1 VRFKGNIKIQ
11 PSLLSS
17 DFSDLKNEI
26 KKCEEVEADILH
38 LDIMDGHF
46 VPNITFGPPVVK
58 AIRKRTELPL
68 DCHLMIENPDNYI
81 PDFAKAGADMIS
93 VHVEAVPHLHRSLAL
108 IRSFDKKAGIALNP
122 ITPLEYAYEAAP
134 YCDFILLMSVNPG
147 FGGQSFIESF
157 LQRSNKLRQFL
168 DDNGLHKVEIQVD
181 GGIKADNIELVVD
194 AGASMIVSG
203 SGLFKGDLK
212 ENIKKMRE
220 NIQRNNYV

>member
-1 VRFKGNIKIQ
+1 MRFKGNIKIQ

-26 KKCEEVEADILH
+26 KNCEDAGADILH

-58 AIRKRTELPL
+58 AIRSRTELPL
-68 DCHLMIENPDNYI
+68 DCHLMIEKPDNYI
-81 PDFAKAGADMIS
+81 PNFAEAGADMIS

-108 IRSFDKKAGIALNP
+108 IKSFDKKAGIALNP
-122 ITPLEYAYEAAP
+122 ITPLEYAFEAAQ

-168 DDNGLHKVEIQVD
+168 DDNGLHNVEIQVD

-212 ENIKKMRE
+212 KNITKMRD